1 MTYDP
6 LQYQAY
12 LDSLRESNSV
22 SSSGA
27 ARQHQSPW
35 LFTDAADI
43 IFRSA
48 ERRCYLKT
56 APQKGGK
63 TVSTPVIDFSNDDD
77 AWEALD
83 DMEGR
88 ATDKGKD
95 KQEEA
100 RPKWLPD
107 GMEPVL
113 EELPKWDLLS
123 EILLEIEGE
132 ITRQQMNRKSSGQR
146 ALHLWLSSCGFL
158 TLVRIAIAGS
168 DTVIVMTS
176 STRSCQSIRDYLSLA
191 DHDAPRGAKGRRM
204 LMRSLSRYLWWKTW
218 LEQQREE
225 ARRQQTP
232 KTGGGSKSTFQGQG
246 AFSAALKRKDKVL
259 SDKANNRRRL
269 RGGAPTATSART
281 AGRSAE
287 ADIHVV
293 DELPDEADHVTE
305 L

>member
-12 LDSLRESNSV
+12 LDSLRESNSI

-27 ARQHQSPW
+27 TRQHQSPW

-43 IFRSA
+43 IFSSA

-63 TVSTPVIDFSNDDD
+63 TVPTPVIDFSNDDD

-83 DMEGR
+83 DIEG
-88 ATDKGKD
+88 DKGKD

-132 ITRQQMNRKSSGQR
+132 IIRQQMNCKSSGQR
-146 ALHLWLSSCGFL
+146 ALHLWLSSCGF
-158 TLVRIAIAGS
+158 
-168 DTVIVMTS
+168 
-176 STRSCQSIRDYLSLA
+176 
-191 DHDAPRGAKGRRM
+191 
-204 LMRSLSRYLWWKTW
+204 
-218 LEQQREE
+218 
-225 ARRQQTP
+225 
-232 KTGGGSKSTFQGQG
+232 
-246 AFSAALKRKDKVL
+246 
-259 SDKANNRRRL
+259 
-269 RGGAPTATSART
+269 
-281 AGRSAE
+281 
-287 ADIHVV
+287 
-293 DELPDEADHVTE
+293 
-305 L
+305 